1 MAVNSRTKGKVG
13 ELSAC
18 AELHRL
24 FGWTCR
30 RSQQFSGW
38 AKGGASADILVDQ
51 TPSIFWEVKRVQ
63 ALNVPKALAL
73 ATNQCGRMIPV
84 VMHRPNRSVNG
95 WMLTIRLTDLPRL
108 CHAYTTA
115 TDSEAAAATT
125 VATQTL
131 PTEDSNCGAS
141 GASAAGTPRPLLNR
155 RGASADKDHLVA
167 RVKHGRH
174 AD

>member
-1 MAVNSRTKGKVG
+1 MAVNSRMKGKVG
-13 ELSAC
+13 ELAAC

-51 TPSIFWEVKRVQ
+51 TPSLFYEVKRVE

-73 ATNQCGRMIPV
+73 ASSQCGRSVPV
-84 VMHRPNRSVNG
+84 LMHRPNRSING

-108 CHAYTTA
+108 CHAYQIA
-115 TDSEAAAATT
+115 TDGEAAATAA
-125 VATQTL
+125 VAAQTL
-131 PTEDSNCGAS
+131 PTENTKCGAS
-141 GASAAGTPRPLLNR
+141 GASAAGTPRSMSHR
-155 RGASADKDHLVA
+155 RGASVDTDHIVT
-167 RVKHGRH
+167 RK
-174 AD
+174 

>member
-1 MAVNSRTKGKVG
+1 MALDSRSKGKVG
-13 ELSAC
+13 ELAAC
-18 AELHRL
+18 AELRSL
-24 FGWTCR
+24 FGWVCR

-38 AKGGASADILVDQ
+38 SRGGTSADIIVDQ
-51 TPSIFWEVKRVQ
+51 TPSIFWEIKRVEK
-63 ALNVPKALAL
+63 LNVGKALAL
-73 ATNQCGRMIPV
+73 ASNQCGRMVPV

-131 PTEDSNCGAS
+131 PTEDSNCGES
-141 GASAAGTPRPLLNR
+141 GASAAGTPRAVSHR
-155 RGASADKDHLVA
+155 RGASVDKDHLVA

-174 AD
+174 TD